1 MTDPNPLLSRTGS
14 SQPDNPPPLIEVIK
28 QDHPSLDDTIEH
40 CIGEIGWTQIFQATL
55 VSFAWFFDAQ
65 QTFISVFTD
74 AEPKWSCTHNNHTSC
89 NTKNNLC
96 QLSGDA
102 WSWDFP
108 ATTSVISEWSLQCA
122 GSIITGL
129 PASCFFLGCLVG
141 GFALATLADSALGRK
156 KMLVLSSLLMSL
168 TGVVTAFSTNVW
180 IYATLRF
187 VSGFGRATVGTCAL
201 VLSTELV
208 GRKWRE
214 NVGIIG
220 VPRWLFIKGRKE
232 EFAETLRSI
241 ACPANRTGLTQSF
254 FGRCTEWEEKSQETD
269 IFSAVKIL
277 LNRGWSFRRLTAVM
291 VVGFGIGMIYYG
303 MPLGLGNLS
312 FDLYLSV
319 TLNALSEFPASLV
332 TFLLIGKLGR
342 RGFVLGLALLSGI
355 CSVSCVLVKWKGMQI
370 ALELVSFFSACTAF
384 DVVLIYT
391 IELFPTCVRNCA
403 VSMVRQALVFGGA
416 LSPVLVAAGRKNG
429 LLSYGVF
436 GVTISICGLFVALLP
451 ETRDKIL
458 CDTMEEEERKDA
470 VSDGMSHTTKQSR
483 LLVER
488 GRSRARHGPKKTQA
502 GRFNACLHFDIL
514 HLQMTHHCL
523 HSQFQ
528 WFDPHV
534 VSKMVQLAT

>member
-129 PASCFFLGCLVG
+129 PASCFFLGCLLG

-220 VPRWLFIKGRKE
+220 FICFTMGFLSLPVIAFSLQGSSWRLIYLWTCVPSVFYSLSVFFLVRESPRWLFIKGRKE

-370 ALELVSFFSACTAF
+370 TLELVSFFSACTAF

-470 VSDGMSHTTKQSR
+470 ASDG
-483 LLVER
+483 VY
-488 GRSRARHGPKKTQA
+488 
-502 GRFNACLHFDIL
+502 C
-514 HLQMTHHCL
+514 
-523 HSQFQ
+523 
-528 WFDPHV
+528 V
-534 VSKMVQLAT
+534 